1 MCCVLYSIFFEFYL
15 RFFFFS
21 FSLLFFYV
29 WMRVFIFLL
38 SKTGVK
44 KNGIPNTSSHVRGEQ
59 GNGGDDVWSGMF
71 GSGPGPM
78 SKDHSG
84 VYWGG
89 GRLFQMF
96 VVFFCW

>member
-44 KNGIPNTSSHVRGEQ
+44 KTAYPIRV
-59 GNGGDDVWSGMF
+59 
-71 GSGPGPM
+71 
-78 SKDHSG
+78 
-84 VYWGG
+84 
-89 GRLFQMF
+89 LMF
-96 VVFFCW
+96 VASREMVEMTCGRVCLDRVLGQ